1 MAIDSQRFFNAAKD
15 RANELKTMF
24 GLRSVAPPEE
34 GLSDVVQRAN
44 NFLQFFVTG
53 DSSPEEARIAE
64 ANIGYSD
71 AISSSVIPVSTAPN
85 IDLRRDAEEKKEK
98 DHAFE
103 MMMQMLQE
111 QIRESNARIS
121 KMIDECHKMAEWCR
135 EQAKKAAEA
144 MDKIAERMTKNSQFI
159 HDVDE
164 LFENYKANGHF
175 DKEKA
180 RRMLME
186 RGVKTDE
193 KISENKLLE
202 LLKAQK
208 DEANKDI
215 LRDTKSYE
223 ELKERKQKL
232 EESAEEIERLAK
244 EFKERQD
251 EINKIEDPNE
261 KAQRLED
268 LKGQYSLEVQNRAA
282 KVEKD
287 VKSAQE
293 WDERNQKA
301 WEQAQEQTQSVPQKD
316 KASNFM
322 SDFTASASPSK
333 KQTKL
338 DEKPLEDTPNPGR
351 DKLAQG
357 TLRNIT

>member
-98 DHAFE
+98 DHTFE

-111 QIRESNARIS
+111 QIRESNERIS

-144 MDKIAERMTKNSQFI
+144 MDKIAERMTKNSKFI
-159 HDVDE
+159 NEANE
-164 LFENYKANGHF
+164 LIESASTNGQF

-180 RRMLME
+180 RRLLLE

-193 KISENKLLE
+193 KISDAKLMD
-202 LLKAQK
+202 LLKTQR

-215 LRDTKSYE
+215 FRDTKSYE
-223 ELKERKQKL
+223 EWEKQKQKY
-232 EESAEEIERLAK
+232 EESAEEIERLARELK
-244 EFKERQD
+244 QRRD
-251 EINKIEDPNE
+251 EINELEDPE
-261 KAQRLED
+261 ERAQRLKELQD
-268 LKGQYSLEVQNRAA
+268 QYSVKVQVVAA
-282 KVEKD
+282 KLEENAEETKKLRAENQIKFD
-287 VKSAQE
+287 NSSEVKPKTE
-293 WDERNQKA
+293 GKEI
-301 WEQAQEQTQSVPQKD
+301 
-316 KASNFM
+316 
-322 SDFTASASPSK
+322 SDFMADFGASASPSK
-333 KQTKL
+333 KAAKL
-338 DEKPLEDTPNPGR
+338 EESSIDDVPGSSKHALKNPLSSV
-351 DKLAQG
+351 
-357 TLRNIT
+357 